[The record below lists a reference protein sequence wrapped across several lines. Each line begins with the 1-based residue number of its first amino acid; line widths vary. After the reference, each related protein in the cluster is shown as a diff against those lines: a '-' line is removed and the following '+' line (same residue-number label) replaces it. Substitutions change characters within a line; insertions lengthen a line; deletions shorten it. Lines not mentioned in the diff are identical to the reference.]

1 MFESWQARLHTIID
15 ILETSDV
22 NEIEVSFF
30 GRKYR
35 VTKSAPVEHSL
46 VSAPASQMVQTVLP
60 VDNRPSVPEPA
71 PVSENVEITAPM
83 VGTFYRAPSP
93 ESPFFVEEGDR
104 VTAGQTLCIIE
115 AMKIM
120 NEIESEVTGRISK
133 ILIENAQAVE
143 YGQALFVI
151 EPD

>member
-15 ILETSDV
+15 ILEASDV

-30 GRKYR
+30 GRKFR
-35 VTKSAPVEHSL
+35 VTKSAPVENSL
-46 VSAPASQMVQTVLP
+46 ISTPASQMVQTEP
-60 VDNRPSVPEPA
+60 TVDNRPSAPESS

-133 ILIENAQAVE
+133 ILMENAQAVE

>member
-1 MFESWQARLHTIID
+1 MFESWQTRLHTIID
-15 ILETSDV
+15 ILEASDV

-35 VTKSAPVEHSL
+35 VTKSAPVQNSL
-46 VSAPASQMVQTVLP
+46 VSAPASQMVQTALP
-60 VDNRPSVPEPA
+60 VDNRPSAPEPA
-71 PVSENVEITAPM
+71 PVSEDVEITAPM

-93 ESPFFVEEGDR
+93 ESPFFVEEGDH

-120 NEIESEVTGRISK
+120 NEIESEVTGRFQK
-133 ILIENAQAVE
+133 
-143 YGQALFVI
+143 F
-151 EPD
+151 

>member
-15 ILETSDV
+15 ILEASDV

-30 GRKYR
+30 GRKFR
-35 VTKSAPVEHSL
+35 VTKSVPAGSSL
-46 VSAPASQMVQTVLP
+46 VSAPASQMVQTVPL
-60 VDNRPSVPEPA
+60 VDNQISVPEPA

-93 ESPFFVEEGDR
+93 ESPVFVEEGDR
-104 VTAGQTLCIIE
+104 ITAGQTLCIIE

-133 ILIENAQAVE
+133 ILMENAQAVE

-151 EPD
+151 EPG

>member
-35 VTKSAPVEHSL
+35 VTKSAPVENSL

-60 VDNRPSVPEPA
+60 VDKVPEPA
-71 PVSENVEITAPM
+71 PDSGNVEITAPM
-83 VGTFYRAPSP
+83 VGTFYRSPSP

-151 EPD
+151 EPG

>member
-15 ILETSDV
+15 ILEASDV

-46 VSAPASQMVQTVLP
+46 VSEPASQMVQTVLP
-60 VDNRPSVPEPA
+60 VDKVPEPA
-71 PVSENVEITAPM
+71 PDSENVEITAPM